1 MAWGVQ
7 AACAAAIL
15 AAAAAE
21 RLAGDAMADSGHA
34 PHWLIDPQTGCY
46 VFYDDPHPADLAA
59 WSGACVDR
67 MASGVGT
74 ATFTV
79 RGRFVESVSG
89 TFVKGA
95 AEGSVRANWADGAHF
110 EGTAAAGRFNGQ
122 GVLTTAEG
130 DRFEGQW
137 ASDRLNGH
145 GTVVW
150 ANGDRYD
157 GEWRDSKASGRG
169 TQVWADGRKYE
180 GEWENDRPNGQGVLT
195 RKDGSRVEGEFVD
208 GEPKAAPASVAT
220 AAASNMAEATLPKP
234 AVTSPAQSQAAAVP
248 APNAPADTLPLS
260 TAHWLQSYAGQKLV
274 AVDGSRM
281 AVALSANGA
290 MREVTP
296 PDGGPQKTYFTFLNS
311 RQGTVSDAADAAHVA
326 GLFRLTDVGLAVDFA
341 DGHSEL
347 LAPNPAGGLF
357 ITTTSPARTSYCTAW
372 YREGYAFSAADR
384 EAALAAYASRLGVAD
399 AKHTAA
405 SGCAA
410 PAPSEAD
417 NAGDVSKKDAA
428 RRKTHGDRS
437 HRDPPAKTAALV
449 TDDPGAMQTIAVRS
463 AQIHPLDGLIVPQ
476 PADAQMAA
484 SGGGRDS
491 SAPDEP
497 SRCLSVEADGA
508 NWGFR
513 NHCGFAV
520 QFAYCVM
527 PANGNASNACGTGAV
542 AGAVPADSFGVLFP
556 QASLREAEY
565 DFRWI
570 ACAGAGGNVVPRLV
584 RTDPPAGQCVRVRAS

>member
-1 MAWGVQ
+1 
-7 AACAAAIL
+7 
-15 AAAAAE
+15 
-21 RLAGDAMADSGHA
+21 
-34 PHWLIDPQTGCY
+34 
-46 VFYDDPHPADLAA
+46 
-59 WSGACVDR
+59 
-67 MASGVGT
+67 MASGAGT
-74 ATFTV
+74 ATFTG

-89 TFVKGA
+89 TFAKGA

-110 EGTAAAGRFNGQ
+110 EGHAAAGRFNGQ
-122 GVLTTAEG
+122 GALTTADN

-157 GEWRDSKASGRG
+157 GDWRDSRASGHG
-169 TQVWADGRKYE
+169 TQVWADGRTYE
-180 GEWENDRPNGQGVLT
+180 GEWENDRPNGHGVLT
-195 RKDGSRVEGEFVD
+195 RKDGSKVEGEFVD
-208 GEPKAAPASVAT
+208 GEPKAAAATVADVVSPT
-220 AAASNMAEATLPKP
+220 PAAAPAAESVTATG
-234 AVTSPAQSQAAAVP
+234 PAQQSAAAD
-248 APNAPADTLPLS
+248 AIPLS
-260 TAHWLQSYAGQKLV
+260 VSHWLESVAGQKLV

-281 AVALSANGA
+281 AVAVSANGA
-290 MREVTP
+290 VRETTP
-296 PDGGPQKTYFTFLNS
+296 PEGAPQRTYFTFLNS
-311 RQGTVSDAADAAHVA
+311 RQGTVSDTGGAGEVA
-326 GLFRLTDVGLAVDFA
+326 GLFRLTDAGLAVDYA

-347 LAPNPAGGLF
+347 LAPNATGGLSV
-357 ITTTSPARTSYCTAW
+357 TTTLPSRTSYCTAW

-399 AKHTAA
+399 AKHP
-405 SGCAA
+405 AA
-410 PAPSEAD
+410 PGCGVSVPVGADSAAEAP
-417 NAGDVSKKDAA
+417 KKDSGH
-428 RRKTHGDRS
+428 RKSRERS
-437 HRDPPAKTAALV
+437 HRDAPAKTAAL
-449 TDDPGAMQTIAVRS
+449 DSEDFGAGQTITVRS
-463 AQIHPLDGLIVPQ
+463 AQIHPLDGLVEPQ
-476 PADAQMAA
+476 DSVALAA
-484 SGGGRDS
+484 GTGQNS
-491 SAPDEP
+491 SAPNEP

-527 PANGNASNACGTGAV
+527 AATGKASNSCGTGAI

-584 RTDPPAGQCVRVRAS
+584 RSDPPAGQCVRLRAS